1 MARTRWKGERVSG
14 KKEDN
19 VIEAS
24 ESFAEARPLSSQ
36 IGWFKGQSQ
45 PKRSVIENHWRS
57 WKNKY
62 VILEDEGADWWGQTI
77 DLHVW
82 ESLQKEQILSMVS
95 VWSGFQVLSAWSSG
109 SQGFRSVWGLLAT
122 VKNMKHEQ
130 KHAMMNLPEAK
141 SNRSNQ
147 EMFTHTKAS
156 LHYPQR
162 GFISV
167 F

>member
-24 ESFAEARPLSSQ
+24 ENFAEARPLSSQ
-36 IGWFKGQSQ
+36 IAWFKGQSQ
-45 PKRSVIENHWRS
+45 PKRSVIENHWRN

-62 VILEDEGADWWGQTI
+62 AILEDEGADWWGQTV

-82 ESLQKEQILSMVS
+82 ERLKKEQILSMVS

-109 SQGFRSVWGLLAT
+109 SQGFRSAWG
-122 VKNMKHEQ
+122 
-130 KHAMMNLPEAK
+130 PEAE